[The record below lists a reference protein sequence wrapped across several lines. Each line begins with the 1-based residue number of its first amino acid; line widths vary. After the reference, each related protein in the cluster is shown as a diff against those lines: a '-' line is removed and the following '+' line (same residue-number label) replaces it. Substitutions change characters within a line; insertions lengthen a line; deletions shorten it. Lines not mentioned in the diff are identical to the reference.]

1 MYFIKII
8 AQVKE
13 WFNDKQKEK
22 QKRKG
27 EIKMKII
34 VKNKMEVIE
43 ELKRV
48 EQMIKDAQMAL
59 WKLPPSIEV
68 EVLEDNDVTFDSQD
82 IQ

>member
-1 MYFIKII
+1 
-8 AQVKE
+8 
-13 WFNDKQKEK
+13 
-22 QKRKG
+22 
-27 EIKMKII
+27 MKVI

-68 EVLEDNDVTFDSQD
+68 EVLEGNDTTLDSQD

>member
-1 MYFIKII
+1 
-8 AQVKE
+8 
-13 WFNDKQKEK
+13 
-22 QKRKG
+22 
-27 EIKMKII
+27 MKII

-68 EVLEDNDVTFDSQD
+68 EVLEDNDVTLDSQD